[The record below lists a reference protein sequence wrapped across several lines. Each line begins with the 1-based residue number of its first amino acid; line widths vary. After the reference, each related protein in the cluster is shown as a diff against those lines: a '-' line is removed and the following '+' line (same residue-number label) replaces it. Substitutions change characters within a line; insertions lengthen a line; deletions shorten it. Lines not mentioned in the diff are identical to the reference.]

1 MGHHLLEHP
10 FDSVILGED
19 HKRQFDQTR
28 EQQAAFIAGEL
39 LVPMEAARK
48 AAYSK
53 WTNGQVA
60 TAFGVSEQFAQM
72 QMKGPR
78 VIADRASKKF
88 GFA

>member
-1 MGHHLLEHP
+1 MP
-10 FDSVILGED
+10 V
-19 HKRQFDQTR
+19 
-28 EQQAAFIAGEL
+28 
-39 LVPMEAARK
+39 ARK